1 MAVAAATAQTT
12 PNCSALYEQYAD
24 LSNATKTPALA
35 NCRLTTID
43 AYCSTPACSQITNLA
58 ASIVPSCP
66 VTSTGLLLPTIC
78 EATCKTLVATFVK
91 AVGECQTLPLKLM
104 SADNCRGCRKLNSTS
119 FQSDMVS
126 SCGQSPTGMAFFI
139 ERDSKVSQG
148 MLICTQ
154 APLPTDTVAD
164 SGNGSTMY
172 VIIGIACAVLFIL
185 AAVIYKLKAKNDA
198 AKHKFDYINE
208 TEAGGMTAL
217 DNFGNPDGFRVANDI
232 RFDEEL
238 SQFRIPQNEIQ
249 NVSLLV
255 KGGYGVVFHASFG
268 KDEVA
273 MKQLLPSKAKDHNAI
288 Q

>member
-1 MAVAAATAQTT
+1 MMQRGVMLLAMAVAAATAQTT

-185 AAVIYKLKAKNDA
+185 AA
-198 AKHKFDYINE
+198 

-288 Q
+288 QVRLFLIFLAF